1 MGVFYKMIF
10 DCVVTQYVGYSNLNK
25 SKLGG
30 AMESYFFRCKYEFL
44 NY

>member
-30 AMESYFFRCKYEFL
+30 AMESYFLDANTNF
-44 NY
+44 